1 MAKDM
6 ELNLAT
12 KIWKH
17 FCLVS
22 KHRWY
27 VFKLSIKAGIP
38 WRGLLHDLSKFS
50 PTEFLESVKYYNGV
64 RSPLHVC
71 REVNGYSLS
80 WLHHKGRNKHH
91 FEYWEDMDK
100 NKRFPVFMP
109 YKCIVEAVC
118 DKIAAG
124 MAYNGR
130 EWTKEEPFEYWT
142 NIEKPGPVLK
152 HPGSVKFMDKVLKKI
167 ADEGLDA
174 GLNPKF
180 LKTVYNDVSMEFNIT
195 K

>member
-1 MAKDM
+1 M
-6 ELNLAT
+6 EQMNLAT

-17 FCLVS
+17 FCLVN

-38 WRGLLHDLSKFS
+38 WRGFVHDLSKYS
-50 PTEFLESVKYYNGV
+50 PTEFFESVKYYNGKI
-64 RSPLHVC
+64 SPLRVC

-91 FEYWEDMDK
+91 FEYWEDISAK
-100 NKRFPVFMP
+100 KGRVPVFMP
-109 YKCIVEAVC
+109 YKYIVESVC

-124 MAYNGR
+124 MAYVGKDWNQH
-130 EWTKEEPFEYWT
+130 EPIEYWT
-142 NIEKPGPVLK
+142 NSEKPGPTLK
-152 HPGSVKFMDKVLKKI
+152 HPGSVEFVDTVLQKVS
-167 ADEGLDA
+167 DDGLDA
-174 GLNPKF
+174 GLNPTYLKAVY
-180 LKTVYNDVSMEFNIT
+180 KTVKEKYQI